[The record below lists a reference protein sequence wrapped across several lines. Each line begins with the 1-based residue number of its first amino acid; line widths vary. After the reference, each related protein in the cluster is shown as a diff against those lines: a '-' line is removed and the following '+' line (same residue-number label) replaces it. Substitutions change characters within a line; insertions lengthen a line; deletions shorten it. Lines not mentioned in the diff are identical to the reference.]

1 MKINKAVKYYQELCG
16 MTEYKLAMRSG
27 VDRGALNR
35 MLKSDEWDPRNST
48 LKRLAKALN
57 MKVSTIWIKAEEGE
71 ENEKII

>member
-35 MLKSDEWDPRNST
+35 ALKNDDWNPELLT
-48 LKRLAKALN
+48 IIRLAKSLNN
-57 MKVSTIWIKAEEGE
+57 MKVSKIIQKAE
-71 ENEKII
+71 KDI